1 MDTTPR
7 IDALEAKGPF
17 VFAYRGLTTALA
29 SPSDMSIHLIAAALY
44 LEHVPGTPNMPRWR
58 ERAVVRAWAAHH
70 DLPTLQHLQRLCYVV
85 ERYHDAIEYD
95 LRAELGVD
103 LDALW
108 RARRFRRILNY
119 VDHLPRHTWYSEA
132 VSLDEEHAEMLAKAL
147 AAQGD
152 DGSKRQA
159 PPMHTWTPEVDM
171 LAKVVDA
178 VRSVNHTLAAVNSE
192 KGKAPKPPEPEARPK
207 TALDG
212 IRQAAYHAQRQAK
225 HNALTMRLLPHKRP
239 PGAPA
244 KP

>member
-7 IDALEAKGPF
+7 IDALEARGPF
-17 VFAYRGLTTALA
+17 VLAYQGRTIALP
-29 SPSDMSIHLIAAALY
+29 SPIDLGIHFIAAALY

-58 ERAVVRAWAAHH
+58 ERAVVRAWLAHH
-70 DLPTLQHLQRLCYVV
+70 DLPTLQHLQRLCYVI
-85 ERYHDAIEYD
+85 ERYHDAVEYD

-119 VDHLPRHTWYSEA
+119 IDHLPRNTWYSEA

-147 AAQGD
+147 AEQGED
-152 DGSKRQA
+152 SQKHS

-192 KGKAPKPPEPEARPK
+192 KGKAPKAPEPEARPK
-207 TALDG
+207 TATDG
-212 IRQAAYHAQRQAK
+212 IRQAAYHSRRQEK
-225 HNALTMRLLPHKRP
+225 HKALTKRLLPHKS
-239 PGAPA
+239 
-244 KP
+244 